1 MAMLNNQRVISN
13 NPGRLYPPIFS
24 DFSGSTGLWMA
35 QLTVFNMPAVES
47 ESPPFFGF
55 KLKKKTLENQ
65 APTKH
70 DINFE
75 HVFFSCMDIPKMDGV
90 PKTNIIS
97 KWAELYNLLQPYYL
111 QLVIVDHSPK
121 SQNIQ
126 IRKPHCRNAS
136 TSKDTFH
143 QVAKIFVPIIY
154 EGRVEPHRMSLI
166 CRSAREVA
174 TCHAGK
180 SWRSVGQLQVVAGW
194 PKKMW
199 DPQLK
204 PITLW

>member
-1 MAMLNNQRVISN
+1 
-13 NPGRLYPPIFS
+13 
-24 DFSGSTGLWMA
+24 MA
-35 QLTVFNMPAVES
+35 QLTVAQHARGGIRVTTLFWVQTE
-47 ESPPFFGF
+47 E
-55 KLKKKTLENQ
+55 KTLENQ

-75 HVFFSCMDIPKMDGV
+75 HVFFSCMDIPKMDGI

-126 IRKPHCRNAS
+126 IRKPHCRNGS

-143 QVAKIFVPIIY
+143 QVAKIFVLIIY
-154 EGRVEPHRMSLI
+154 EDVLSHIGCHGSVEAHAKLQPATS
-166 CRSAREVA
+166 RSQDR
-174 TCHAGK
+174 K
-180 SWRSVGQLQVVAGW
+180 SVV
-194 PKKMW
+194 
-199 DPQLK
+199 
-204 PITLW
+204 